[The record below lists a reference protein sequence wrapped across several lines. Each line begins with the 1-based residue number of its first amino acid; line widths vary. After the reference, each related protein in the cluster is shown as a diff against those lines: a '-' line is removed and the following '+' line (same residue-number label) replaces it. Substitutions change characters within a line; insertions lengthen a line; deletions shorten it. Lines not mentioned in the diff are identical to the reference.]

1 MSDLSR
7 PTDTHELSGPRS
19 GVQRVER
26 RDAAEHRRRILES
39 ARSLIAEHGVDAVS
53 MHQIAREAGVG
64 QGTLYRRYAHKGEL
78 CAELM
83 IDSWNDLE
91 SHIEEIAADP
101 VLRPIVRLDGVLVAI
116 VRFIDK
122 HIPLMSA
129 MHAAGLKGSREE
141 KNDPYYLWMREV
153 IARLCAESI
162 EAGELPALEPVFI
175 ADSLLGALQNLY
187 ERHGD
192 EYTAEEILDGVRKL
206 FLTTV

>member
-1 MSDLSR
+1 MSDLST
-7 PTDTHELSGPRS
+7 PPDAPELFGSPAGAPRT
-19 GVQRVER
+19 ER
-26 RDAAEHRRRILES
+26 RDAAEHRRRILET
-39 ARSLIAEHGVDAVS
+39 ARSLMAEHGVEAVS
-53 MHQIAREAGVG
+53 MHQIARGAGVG

-83 IDSWNDLE
+83 VDSWNELE
-91 SHIEEIAADP
+91 STIEEIAADP
-101 VLRPIVRLDGVLVAI
+101 ALRPIKRLDAVLVAI

-153 IARLCAESI
+153 IARLGAECI

-192 EYTAEEILDGVRKL
+192 HYTAEQILDGVRRL
-206 FLTTV
+206 FLTAT